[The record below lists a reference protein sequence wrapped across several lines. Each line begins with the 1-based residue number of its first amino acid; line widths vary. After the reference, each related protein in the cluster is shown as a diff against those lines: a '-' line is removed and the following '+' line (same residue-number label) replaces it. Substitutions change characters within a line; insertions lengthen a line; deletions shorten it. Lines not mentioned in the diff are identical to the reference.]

1 MDETKERLKQLIDFF
16 TGHYLT
22 CLNQQKAENDSV
34 NNDQRQQHSTFDS
47 DQIKA
52 FIDDIS
58 STNIVQTDVE
68 QSSQPQS
75 WTTFLEN
82 ASSSTTSS
90 GGIGVKGL
98 NTGAIQQTNPP
109 ISRQDMESLIKTM
122 ELW

>member
-22 CLNQQKAENDSV
+22 CLNQQKADNTDS
-34 NNDQRQQHSTFDS
+34 DQQQSAFDP

-52 FIDDIS
+52 FIDDLS
-58 STNIVQTDVE
+58 SYSIVQTDDE
-68 QSSQPQS
+68 QSTQPQS
-75 WTTFLEN
+75 WTTFLAN
-82 ASSSTTSS
+82 PSSRSDIQSS
-90 GGIGVKGL
+90 GGTGVKDSNNGD
-98 NTGAIQQTNPP
+98 IQQTNPP